1 MIWTMNETEVRAII
15 NKIVDADNVIHI
27 QQLGIAWQPPQN
39 PIFGFVEGKT
49 ISGSGMNQNTSV
61 ADSSKHGQSK
71 MEGDDKSNFTGVKDF
86 DSRMNISKIK
96 NVFKLLISEM
106 PFLIDKKILAQCE
119 GKTQKEI
126 FTLKIDA
133 VRKSLE
139 IEDMEGVELLVQTFY
154 DWSAQRKA

>member
-1 MIWTMNETEVRAII
+1 
-15 NKIVDADNVIHI
+15 
-27 QQLGIAWQPPQN
+27 
-39 PIFGFVEGKT
+39 
-49 ISGSGMNQNTSV
+49 
-61 ADSSKHGQSK
+61 

-154 DWSAQRKA
+154 DWSA